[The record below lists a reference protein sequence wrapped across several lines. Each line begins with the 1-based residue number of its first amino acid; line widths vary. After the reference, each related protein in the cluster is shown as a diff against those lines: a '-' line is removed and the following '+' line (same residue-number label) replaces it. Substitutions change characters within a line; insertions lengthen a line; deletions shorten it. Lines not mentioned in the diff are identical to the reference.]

1 MFQVPQ
7 KASDSV
13 CVRCSQAV
21 CHSPEEWRHSLVDPE
36 AFEGTHYPPAG
47 SKTLQEAGAAAVD
60 GERESQ
66 LKGQG

>member
-13 CVRCSQAV
+13 CLRRPQTV
-21 CHSPEEWRHSLVDPE
+21 CHSPEDWWLSPVNPE
-36 AFEGTHYPPAG
+36 AFEGAHHPPAG

-60 GERESQ
+60 GERQSQ

>member
-13 CVRCSQAV
+13 CLRCPQAV
-21 CHSPEEWRHSLVDPE
+21 CHSPEECRHSPANPE
-36 AFEGTHYPPAG
+36 AFEGTHHPPAG

-60 GERESQ
+60 GERQSQ